1 MIIEFNVY
9 QSFFTLNILFNDL
22 DRGLGHVKK
31 ILDTTSIVFFFLKTV
46 RDDLK

>member
-9 QSFFTLNILFNDL
+9 QSFFTLNIFNDL

-31 ILDTTSIVFFFLKTV
+31 ILDTTSIVFFLKTV